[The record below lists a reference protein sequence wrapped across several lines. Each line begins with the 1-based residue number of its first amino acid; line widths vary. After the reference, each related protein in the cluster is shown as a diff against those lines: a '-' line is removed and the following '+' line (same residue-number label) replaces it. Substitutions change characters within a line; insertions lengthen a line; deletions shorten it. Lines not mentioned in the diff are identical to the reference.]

1 MLGRMTDQDR
11 ARVRALIEAVRA
23 EQPGGKLSQRAM
35 VIAQAA
41 RLAQTVL
48 EASPLG
54 ADSTLLVDVAS
65 VLLVAAALHAPEQR
79 HMRELFAE
87 VEALAHDA
95 CVQLELAEATGR
107 LIIRA

>member
-1 MLGRMTDQDR
+1 MTDTDR

-23 EQPGGKLSQRAM
+23 EQPGGALSQRAL

-41 RLAQTVL
+41 RLAQTAL
-48 EASPLG
+48 DHSPLG
-54 ADSTLLVDVAS
+54 SDSTLLVDVAS
-65 VLLVAAALHAPEQR
+65 VLLVAAAIGGPKHR

-95 CVQLELAEATGR
+95 CVQLEVAEATGR
-107 LIIRA
+107 LLVRA